1 MASIVGIVVG
11 IACSFPMLYIL
22 GASINHPGRIGLGP
36 LVACSLV
43 PFAVLQVFM
52 LCINSIAHD
61 VAVEFGISSTVSGLR
76 GRYCAAFA
84 SLAQVEVLWARSR
97 CGGRL

>member
-1 MASIVGIVVG
+1 MVSIVGIVVG

-36 LVACSLV
+36 LVACCLV

-61 VAVEFGISSTVSGLR
+61 VAVEFGISSTG
-76 GRYCAAFA
+76 AF
-84 SLAQVEVLWARSR
+84 LVCVVVIVLLSR
-97 CGGRL
+97 PWRR